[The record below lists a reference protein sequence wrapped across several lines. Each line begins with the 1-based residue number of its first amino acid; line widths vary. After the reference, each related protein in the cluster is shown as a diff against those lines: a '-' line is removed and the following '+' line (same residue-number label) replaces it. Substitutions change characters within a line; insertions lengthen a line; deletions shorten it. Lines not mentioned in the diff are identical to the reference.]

1 LPQITVTAQ
10 RLGTAAVATAPIFGK
25 GQTSVNTPT
34 HASTSERI
42 ANQEAQKPDTKEV
55 HINRN
60 LQKITG
66 DKNMP
71 NQRPDVTT
79 VKKDDTIS
87 RTEVRSS
94 GQTTQELQDKLS
106 GSRGALGGRAGADT
120 VVEPDMPAVK
130 LPEGVVPVEVPE
142 VVIPI
147 EIFP

>member
-1 LPQITVTAQ
+1 
-10 RLGTAAVATAPIFGK
+10 
-25 GQTSVNTPT
+25 
-34 HASTSERI
+34 
-42 ANQEAQKPDTKEV
+42 
-55 HINRN
+55 
-60 LQKITG
+60 
-66 DKNMP
+66 MP

-130 LPEGVVPVEVPE
+130 LPEGVVPVRVPE

-147 EIFP
+147 EIIP